1 MANWQK
7 FLLVIGVLS
16 SLAIALYFGL
26 MPTEKVDFNTD
37 IRPIVNKN
45 CIACHGGVKQNGGLS
60 FLFREDALSTETE
73 SGLQAIIPGDPEN
86 SELMKRL
93 VHHDAEIRM
102 PLEKDPLSKDE
113 IELIRKW
120 IKQGAE
126 WQDHWAFI
134 KPVKITPPATTFE
147 SYVRNDVDRFI
158 LEKLERINL
167 SPSREADK
175 ETLLRRVS
183 LDIIGYPL
191 AAEDQNV
198 FLKDTSEDAYEK
210 LVDRL
215 LASPQYGEKWTSL
228 WLDLARYAD
237 SKGYEKDMKRSMWP
251 YRDWIIRSLNDDMPY
266 DQFITEQLAGD
277 LLPTPSPK
285 QIIATAFHR
294 NTMSNDEGGTNDEE
308 FRTASIIDRVNTTFD
323 VFQGITM
330 GCAQCHSHP
339 YEPIRHQEYYRF
351 MSYFNNTVDADLPS
365 DFPLYSDLYTPE
377 NSDHADSIIRYVEQL
392 TGEKYFRK
400 TDNTFVKRRK
410 FLLPLLE
417 AEDSDDYNYGVQNST
432 GINWTEDGLYK
443 DGLTYVL
450 YKNIPIHDYNS
461 VTIRYRSATGKSII
475 ECRLDSVNGLSIGE
489 VTLRF
494 TNGKFANVQM
504 PLKSVEGSHHVYFVL
519 SNDLNDHHN
528 QGPADFDWFRLNH
541 KNEKSINP
549 PLLVLQEELRKIPRL
564 KMPVQ
569 KELPKSLQRS
579 NFVFVRGNFLT
590 KGEAVEPGIPGIY
603 KIQHN
608 SAAENRLGVA
618 EWLTSKDNPLTA
630 RVAVNRIWEQL
641 FGYGLVET
649 LEDFGSQGSKPS
661 HAELLD
667 WLAVKFMV
675 DYNWSTKKLIKEIVC
690 SATYRQ
696 SSTTSP
702 EALSKDFRNVYLSHF
717 TRTRLTAE
725 QIRDQA
731 LAVSGLMT
739 TKMYGPPVMPYQP
752 EGIWQVV
759 YSGDEWKTSSG
770 EDQHRRSVYTHW
782 RRTSPYPSS
791 LSFDAMSREVCA
803 TRRIRTNTPL
813 QALVLL
819 NDTVYVESAIALA
832 QKVNSSVKLPAEKI
846 TLAYKTALGKMPTA
860 KTLHSL
866 VNLYNESLL
875 FYKNNPTRIAAMTSG
890 DTKTPEVAALSAVSN
905 AILNLDDF
913 LTKP

>member
-1 MANWQK
+1 VNWQK
-7 FLLVIGVLS
+7 KLLIGVVCVLS
-16 SLAIALYFGL
+16 ITLYFAL
-26 MPTEKVDFNTD
+26 KPEKKIDFNTD
-37 IRPIVNKN
+37 IRPILNKN
-45 CIACHGGVKQNGGLS
+45 CITCHGGVKQNGGLS
-60 FLFREDALSTETE
+60 FLFREDAVSSETD

-86 SELMKRL
+86 SELMKRI

-102 PLEKDPLSKDE
+102 PLEKDQLSKVE
-113 IELIRKW
+113 IELLREW

-126 WQDHWAFI
+126 WQDHWAFV
-134 KPVKITPPATTFE
+134 KPVKPVPPETNFE
-147 SYVRNDVDRFI
+147 SHVRNDIDRFI
-158 LEKLERINL
+158 LKKLEHL
-167 SPSREADK
+167 DLKPSPEADK

-183 LDIIGYPL
+183 LDLIGYPL
-191 AAEDQNV
+191 SAEDQNI
-198 FLKDTSEDAYEK
+198 FLNDTDEDAYEK

-251 YRDWIIRSLNDDMPY
+251 YRDWLIRSLNADMPY
-266 DQFITEQLAGD
+266 NQFITEQLAGD
-277 LLPTPSPK
+277 LIPSPTPG

-308 FRTASIIDRVNTTFD
+308 FRTVSIIDRVNTTFD

-330 GCAQCHSHP
+330 ACAQCHSHP
-339 YEPIRHQEYYRF
+339 YEPIRHEEYYRF
-351 MSYFNNTVDADLPS
+351 MAYFNSTVDADLPS

-377 NSDHADSIIRYVEQL
+377 NNSNADSILHFVEQL
-392 TGEKYFRK
+392 AGEKYFRK

-417 AEDSDDYNYGVQNST
+417 AEDCDDYNYGVQNNS
-432 GINWTEDGLYK
+432 GINWTEDGVYK
-443 DGLTYVL
+443 DGLTYIL
-450 YKNIPIHDYNS
+450 FRNIPISDYSS
-461 VTIRYRSATGKSII
+461 VTIRYRSATGKSIL
-475 ECRLDSVNGLSIGE
+475 ECRLDSVNGPSIGK
-489 VTLRF
+489 VILGF
-494 TNGKFANVQM
+494 TNGKFINLQM
-504 PLKSVEGSHHVYFVL
+504 PVKFAEGNHAVYFVL
-519 SNDLNDHHN
+519 SNDLNGHHN
-528 QGPADFDWFRLNH
+528 QGPADFDWFRLNDKH
-541 KNEKSINP
+541 ASTQNKSM
-549 PLLVLQEELRKIPRL
+549 LALQEKLQKIPRT
-564 KMPVQ
+564 KMPIQ
-569 KELPKSLQRS
+569 KELPQTMHRPD
-579 NFVFVRGNFLT
+579 FIFVRGNFLN
-590 KGEAVEPGIPGIY
+590 KGEAVKPGIPGIY
-603 KIQHN
+603 KTESN
-608 SAAENRLGVA
+608 NLPANRMDVA
-618 EWLTSKDNPLTA
+618 EWLTSKDNPLTS

-649 LEDFGSQGSKPS
+649 LEDFGSQGSRPS

-667 WLAVKFMV
+667 WLALRFMV
-675 DYNWSTKKLIKEIVC
+675 DHNWSTKKLIKEIVC

-702 EALSKDFRNVYLSHF
+702 EALVKDFRNVYLSHF
-717 TRTRLTAE
+717 SRTRLSAE

-731 LAVSGLMT
+731 LAVSGLISK
-739 TKMYGPPVMPYQP
+739 KMYGPSVMPYQP

-759 YSGDEWKTSSG
+759 YSGDEWRTSAG
-770 EDQHRRSVYTHW
+770 EDRYRRSVYTHW

-832 QKVNSSVKLPAEKI
+832 QKVNHSVKMPTDQI
-846 TLAYKTALGKMPTA
+846 QIAYKIALGKMPTE
-860 KTLHSL
+860 KTLRAL
-866 VNLYNESLL
+866 LKLYTESLQ
-875 FYKNNPTRIAAMTSG
+875 FYKNNSVRTAAMTSK
-890 DTKTPEVAALSAVSN
+890 DAKTPEAAALSAVSN